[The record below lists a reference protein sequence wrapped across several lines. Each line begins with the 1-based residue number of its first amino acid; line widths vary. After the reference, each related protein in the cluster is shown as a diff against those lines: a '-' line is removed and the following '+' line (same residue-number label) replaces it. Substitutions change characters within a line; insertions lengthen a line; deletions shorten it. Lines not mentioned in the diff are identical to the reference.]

1 MGLTEVA
8 MVGEATAEATVVAL
22 GPEDPVPRAWTDMR
36 VSFILNINRTL
47 GYMLWF
53 ARFGLTR
60 HVARLGRGRV
70 YGGYFGVRALEAPSL
85 TARLR
90 AGFRLRDGEL

>member
-1 MGLTEVA
+1 MA

-22 GPEDPVPRAWTDMR
+22 GPEDPVPRAWSDMR

-53 ARFGLTR
+53 GLTR
-60 HVARLGRGRV
+60 HVAGSWACVAAILACER
-70 YGGYFGVRALEAPSL
+70 
-85 TARLR
+85 
-90 AGFRLRDGEL
+90 

>member
-1 MGLTEVA
+1 
-8 MVGEATAEATVVAL
+8 
-22 GPEDPVPRAWTDMR
+22 MR

>member
-60 HVARLGRGRV
+60 HVARLGRAACVWRL
-70 YGGYFGVRALEAPSL
+70 FWRASVRGTMIAHSTFACWFPF
-85 TARLR
+85 A
-90 AGFRLRDGEL
+90 